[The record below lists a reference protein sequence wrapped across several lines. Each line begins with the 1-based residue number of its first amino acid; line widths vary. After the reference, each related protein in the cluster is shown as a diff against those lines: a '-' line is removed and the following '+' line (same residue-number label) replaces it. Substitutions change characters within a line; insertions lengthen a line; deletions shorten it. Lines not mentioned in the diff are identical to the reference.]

1 MSAPRRGGVAA
12 YVTSHGFG
20 HLNRSV
26 AVLNRL
32 LATIPL
38 VIRSDPS
45 LFDHW
50 RERLARPADLEP
62 HASDVGALNPPGD
75 SAATDGPR
83 TLLRAAE
90 VHARAMAEVDGE
102 AERLRAEGTAV
113 VLCDATPVPLVAAR
127 RAGIPGFLLANFT
140 WAEIYAPHA
149 RRAGT
154 EAARRTVRAVRA
166 AYRHASAVF
175 RAEPALGLRGVA
187 PLIEVGMVVTPGVD
201 RRAELRDSLGI
212 DPADRVVYF
221 YIGRYGQADLVWE
234 RLAGRRGVH
243 FVGFHPAPTGPLP
256 NLHVV
261 PATRWTGADLA
272 ASADAIVAKAG
283 YGTACE
289 AMSARTPFIY
299 PPRFGF
305 AEHRALD
312 RALRR
317 WGGGFPASGHEFRA
331 LRLDRQLEAAFA
343 ARPGPPPFPV
353 DGAGRVV
360 ATLIEAIADPG
371 RFLRRRPEPRP
382 AR

>member
-1 MSAPRRGGVAA
+1 MSNARRGGVAA

-20 HLNRSV
+20 HLNRAV

-32 LATIPL
+32 PADVPL

-75 SAATDGPR
+75 SAATDGPA

-90 VHARAMAEVDGE
+90 VHARALAEVDAE
-102 AERLRAEGTAV
+102 AAKLRDEGTAV

-149 RRAGT
+149 RRVGT
-154 EAARRTVRAVRA
+154 AAARDTVRAIHRA
-166 AYRHASAVF
+166 YQHASAVF
-175 RAEPALGLRGVA
+175 RAAPALRMGGIA
-187 PLIEVGMVVTPGVD
+187 PIIDVGMVVTPGVD
-201 RRAELRDSLGI
+201 RRAELRESLGI
-212 DPADRVVYF
+212 GPDERVVYF
-221 YIGRYGQADLVWE
+221 YIGRYGQADLGWD
-234 RLAGRRGVH
+234 RLARREGVH

-261 PATRWTGADLA
+261 PADRWTGADLA

-289 AMSARTPFIY
+289 AMAARTPLIY
-299 PPRFGF
+299 PPRAGF

-312 RALRR
+312 QALKR
-317 WGGGFPASGHEFRA
+317 WGGGIPASARAFRE
-331 LRLDRQLEAAFA
+331 LRLDRHLDAAFA
-343 ARPGPPPFPV
+343 ARPGPPQQPAE
-353 DGAGRVV
+353 GAAWVA
-360 ATLIEAIADPG
+360 ATLVDAIADPG
-371 RFLRRRPEPRP
+371 RFLRP
-382 AR
+382 